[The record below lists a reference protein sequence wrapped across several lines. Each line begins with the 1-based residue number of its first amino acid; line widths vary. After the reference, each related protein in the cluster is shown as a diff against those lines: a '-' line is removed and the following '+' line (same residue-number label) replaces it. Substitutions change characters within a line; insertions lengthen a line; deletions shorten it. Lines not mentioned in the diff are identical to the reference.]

1 MTLSEAKEIIEAQGW
16 RVLKEEVYEKE
27 YLGDRGYL
35 DESKMNLIRGGKG
48 TNTFKIMDYIVKQGG
63 EARTMDIAHTLLNGN
78 GMNTIT
84 ILRDKNSEYFRQRK
98 EGNKSFWSLSDFGKQ
113 EYRKAKELLG
123 GEPPVKKSEAPVK
136 KIEREDKPV
145 STGKSVMP
153 FEECFFATLVLDA
166 EDYSGGRECSWVSPK
181 NVRNVLDTYVDDEES
196 EPLSKNMNKL
206 REKYE
211 KLANRVKSGEL
222 PNAVAY
228 LGSDYDEVDKEW
240 VPDLKDLYDVWPRNG
255 RDARVQRETSLW
267 MCVAP
272 SRKVVEFD
280 SDEWNSRPV
289 KK

>member
-84 ILRDKNSEYFRQRK
+84 ILRDKNSEYFVKRK
-98 EGNKSFWSLSDFGKQ
+98 EGNKTFWSLSDFGKQ

-123 GEPPVKKSEAPVK
+123 GETPVKKSEAPVK

-196 EPLSKNMNKL
+196 EPLSKNMSKL

-211 KLANRVKSGEL
+211 KLANKVKSGEL

-255 RDARVQRETSLW
+255 RGARVQRETSLW

>member
-1 MTLSEAKEIIEAQGW
+1 MICGDNMKLDEAIEILE
-16 RVLKEEVYEKE
+16 
-27 YLGDRGYL
+27 DRGYL
-35 DESKMNLIRGGKG
+35 VESKMNLIRGGKG

-98 EGNKSFWSLSDFGKQ
+98 EGNKSYWYLSDFGKQ

-123 GEPPVKKSEAPVK
+123 GEAPVKKASETPVK
-136 KIEREDKPV
+136 KIEKEDKPV
-145 STGKSVMP
+145 SSSKSVMP
-153 FEECFFATLVLDA
+153 FEECFFATLILDA
-166 EDYSGGRECSWVSPK
+166 EDYSGGRECSWVSPQH
-181 NVRNVLDTYVDDEES
+181 VRDVLATYTDDEG
-196 EPLSKNMNKL
+196 EPLSKNMGKL

-222 PNAVAY
+222 PNAVAR
-228 LGSDYDEVDKEW
+228 LGSDYDEVSKEW
-240 VPDLKDLYDVWPRNG
+240 VPDLKDLYDVWPKGG
-255 RDARVQRETSLW
+255 RGARVQRQTSLW

-272 SRKVVEFD
+272 SRKAVVFD
-280 SDEWNSRPV
+280 SNEWNSRPV

>member
-1 MTLSEAKEIIEAQGW
+1 MVKKPYTTERNVEAYLIYGNRMKLDEALEILE
-16 RVLKEEVYEKE
+16 
-27 YLGDRGYL
+27 DRGYL
-35 DESKMNLIRGGKG
+35 VESKMNLIRGGKG
-48 TNTFKIMDYIVKQGG
+48 TNTFKIMDYIVQQGGG
-63 EARTMDIAHTLLNGN
+63 EARTMDIARTFLNGN
-78 GMNTIT
+78 GQNAIT
-84 ILRDKNSEYFRQRK
+84 ILRDKNSEFFRQRK

-123 GEPPVKKSEAPVK
+123 SETPAK
-136 KIEREDKPV
+136 KIEKEVKPV

-153 FEECFFATLVLDA
+153 FEECFFATLILDA

-181 NVRNVLDTYVDDEES
+181 NVRNVLDTYVDDDES

-255 RDARVQRETSLW
+255 RGARVQRETSLW

-280 SDEWNSRPV
+280 SNEWNSRPV

>member
-1 MTLSEAKEIIEAQGW
+1 MKKPYTTERNVEAYLIYGNRMKLDEALEILE
-16 RVLKEEVYEKE
+16 
-27 YLGDRGYL
+27 DRGYL
-35 DESKMNLIRGGKG
+35 VESKMNLIRGGKG
-48 TNTFKIMDYIVKQGG
+48 TNTFKIMDYIVQQGGG
-63 EARTMDIAHTLLNGN
+63 EARTMDIARTFLNGN
-78 GMNTIT
+78 GQNAIT
-84 ILRDKNSEYFRQRK
+84 ILRDKNSEFFRQRK

-123 GEPPVKKSEAPVK
+123 SETPAK
-136 KIEREDKPV
+136 KIEKEVKPV

-153 FEECFFATLVLDA
+153 FEECFFATLILDA

-181 NVRNVLDTYVDDEES
+181 NVRNVLDTYVDDDES

-255 RDARVQRETSLW
+255 RGARVQRETSLW

-280 SDEWNSRPV
+280 SNEWNSRPV

>member
-1 MTLSEAKEIIEAQGW
+1 MICGNRMKLDEALEILE
-16 RVLKEEVYEKE
+16 
-27 YLGDRGYL
+27 DRGYL
-35 DESKMNLIRGGKG
+35 VESKMNLIRGGKG
-48 TNTFKIMDYIVKQGG
+48 TNTFKIMDYIVQQGG
-63 EARTMDIAHTLLNGN
+63 EARTMDIAHTFLNGN
-78 GMNTIT
+78 GQNAIT
-84 ILRDKNSEYFRQRK
+84 ILRDKNSEFFRQRK
-98 EGNKSFWSLSDFGKQ
+98 EGNKSFWSLSDLGKQ

-123 GEPPVKKSEAPVK
+123 SEAPAK
-136 KIEREDKPV
+136 KIEKEDKPV

-181 NVRNVLDTYVDDEES
+181 NVRNVLDTYVDDDES

-255 RDARVQRETSLW
+255 RGARVQRETSLW

-272 SRKVVEFD
+272 SRKAVVFD
-280 SDEWNSRPV
+280 SNEWNSRPV